1 MLNYQDAVLLVADYW
16 GLKGDE
22 YQFDTYKTVE
32 YPFGWLFFFASI
44 LSKQE
49 KEKIGEV
56 YFVLYGIYP
65 TLIDK
70 NTGSLE
76 SFNVYYE
83 PPYHSNKHI
92 KEYALK
98 NGYEWKTAW
107 EVEFDMNDKSVPYL
121 KFE

>member
-1 MLNYQDAVLLVADYW
+1 M
-16 GLKGDE
+16 
-22 YQFDTYKTVE
+22 E
-32 YPFGWLFFFASI
+32 YPFGWLFFFDTI
-44 LSKQE
+44 LSEEEQ
-49 KEKIGEV
+49 EKIGLI
-56 YFVLYGIYP
+56 YFALSNKYP

-70 NTGSLE
+70 HTGSLE

-92 KEYALK
+92 KEHALK

-107 EVEFDMNDKSVPYL
+107 EVEFDMNDKSVSYL